1 MFGRKGICGPLECG
15 TIRGIQRGKYHSAI
29 FIYKTKTFL
38 FTRKTRKLWKR
49 KTIIRNNKI
58 FDRNVS
64 GFSLSDKMPEE
75 PGTVDDLCAVVMMVN
90 RNIIRLGRDL

>member
-1 MFGRKGICGPLECG
+1 MFGRKGICGALGCG
-15 TIRGIQRGKYHSAI
+15 TIRGIQPGKYHSAI
-29 FIYKTKTFL
+29 FIYKNKTFGR
-38 FTRKTRKLWKR
+38 RKTRKLWNR

-64 GFSLSDKMPEE
+64 DFSLSDKMPEE
-75 PGTVDDLCAVVMMVN
+75 PGTEDDLCPVVMMVN